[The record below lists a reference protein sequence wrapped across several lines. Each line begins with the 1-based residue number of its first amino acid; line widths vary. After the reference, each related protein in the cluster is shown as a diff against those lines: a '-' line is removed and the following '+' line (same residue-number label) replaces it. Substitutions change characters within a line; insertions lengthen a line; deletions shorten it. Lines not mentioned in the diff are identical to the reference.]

1 MSVRVVSASWQG
13 QHHCCGVL
21 NAADASVFS
30 PFQVLT
36 TIEGIIDRAVAGL
49 EQDQPVR
56 WVRCCERGISS
67 EIWYMLTLLLP
78 YLLAL
83 HSAD

>member
-1 MSVRVVSASWQG
+1 MGPAPLRCPRQG
-13 QHHCCGVL
+13 RQQRL
-21 NAADASVFS
+21 NAAPAPLFS

-36 TIEGIIDRAVAGL
+36 TIEGIIDRAVMGL

-56 WVRCCERGISS
+56 WVSCCGTGIPSG
-67 EIWYMLTLLLP
+67 IWYTLALLLP

-83 HSAD
+83 RPSNQW